1 MATKKT
7 PNFEKSLEQLE
18 SLVAQLESGELSLE
32 DSLKTFEQGIKLTR
46 SCQSALQE
54 AEQKVELL
62 LKEENGKLITEPF
75 ELDNKAAE

>member
-1 MATKKT
+1 VATKKT